1 VVPLGSKALFALAG
15 LGLIASIAYGV
26 ATKDSSATTVLGFVA
41 VGAFALGVAVLLAG
55 ADQEPWVATDAPL
68 AEQPPAG
75 GRGLLPSAFPL
86 VAAAAFGTL
95 ALAAATNVVVGV
107 VGLVLAAVAGLG
119 WLFQVWTED
128 GTYSAGYGLRIK
140 ERLLLPVGLPVGVVA
155 LVGAIAISVSR
166 VFLAL
171 PEKGTRVAAIVIA
184 IVILLSAFA
193 IASSKRVARTA
204 LVLLT
209 TFAFV
214 AVIAAGIAGQAHGER
229 SFEKAKGIRHYAPLP
244 GQPSTVAASDTA
256 GATGSSAT
264 TAAPTTT
271 TGS

>member
-1 VVPLGSKALFALAG
+1 MVPLGSKALFALAG

-95 ALAAATNVVVGV
+95 ALAA
-107 VGLVLAAVAGLG
+107 VAGLG

-184 IVILLSAFA
+184 IVILLLSL
-193 IASSKRVARTA
+193 IH
-204 LVLLT
+204 
-209 TFAFV
+209 
-214 AVIAAGIAGQAHGER
+214 I
-229 SFEKAKGIRHYAPLP
+229 
-244 GQPSTVAASDTA
+244 
-256 GATGSSAT
+256 
-264 TAAPTTT
+264 
-271 TGS
+271 